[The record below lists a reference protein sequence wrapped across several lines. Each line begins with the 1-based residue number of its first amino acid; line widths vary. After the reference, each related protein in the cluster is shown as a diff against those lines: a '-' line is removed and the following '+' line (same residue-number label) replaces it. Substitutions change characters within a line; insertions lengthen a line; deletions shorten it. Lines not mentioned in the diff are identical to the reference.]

1 MNDPIFDLIEKEKTR
16 QQDQIELIASEN
28 IVSDNVLRAMG
39 SVLTNKYAEGYP
51 GKRYYGGCEF
61 VDEIEIIAQE
71 RLKKLFGVKFANVQP
86 HSGSQANQ
94 SVFLAF
100 LKPGDKILSMSLDA
114 GGHLTHGFSKNMSG
128 LWFEAHNYGV
138 DPENHLINYDE
149 VRKIAIEKK
158 PKLIVAGFS
167 AYSRD
172 LNWKKFRE
180 IADEVGAI
188 LMADIAHIAGLVAT
202 GLLSSPFGF
211 AHVITSTTH
220 KTLRGPRGGIVMT
233 NDEEIYNKINSA
245 LFPGLQGGPLMHI
258 IAAKA
263 VAFQECLSEDY
274 RIYCQNV
281 IKNAKAMANVIVER
295 GIKLLTNGT
304 ENHMMILDLRN
315 FKNISGSLVQKQLE
329 KLNIIC
335 NKNSVPLDPLSPMKT
350 SGIRLGSPA
359 CTTRGF
365 GIDEFEKIG
374 NIICDTIFELDK
386 SQKLSEDFEKQVI
399 QKVKSITTRFS

>member
-1 MNDPIFDLIEKEKTR
+1 MIDAIFDIIEKEDRR
-16 QQDQIELIASEN
+16 QHNQIELIASEN
-28 IVSDNVLRAMG
+28 IVSKNVLRAMG

-61 VDEIEIIAQE
+61 VDEVEILAQE
-71 RLKKLFGVKFANVQP
+71 RLKKLFGVNFVNVQP

-100 LKPGDKILSMSLDA
+100 LRPGDKVLSMGLDA
-114 GGHLTHGFSKNMSG
+114 GGHLTHGFAKNLSG
-128 LWFEAHNYGV
+128 IWFEAHNYGV
-138 DPENHLINYDE
+138 NPETHLIDYEE
-149 VRKIAIEKK
+149 VRRLAVEKR

-172 LNWKKFRE
+172 LDWKRFRE

-202 GLLSSPFGF
+202 GYLNSPVGF

-220 KTLRGPRGGIVMT
+220 KTLRGPRGGLVMT
-233 NDEEIYNKINSA
+233 NDEEIYKKINSA
-245 LFPGLQGGPLMHI
+245 VFPGLQGGPLMNV

-263 VAFQECLSEDY
+263 VAFQECLSEDF
-274 RIYCQNV
+274 RLYCGNV
-281 IKNAKAMANVIVER
+281 IKNSKAMADVIVDN

-304 ENHMMILDLRN
+304 DNHMMILDLRQ
-315 FKNISGSLVQKQLE
+315 FKNINGAIVQKELE

-335 NKNSVPLDPLSPMKT
+335 NKNSVPLDPMPPMKS

-365 GIDEFEKIG
+365 GVSEFSEIG
-374 NIICDTIFELDK
+374 QMISDVIFELDSSSLISNERK
-386 SQKLSEDFEKQVI
+386 NIILNNVSL
-399 QKVKSITTRFS
+399 ITERFI